1 MLNYELETHR
11 LRLRQWKS
19 SDLIAFAALN
29 ADPEVMQYFPK
40 CLSNDESQQLAMR
53 FHHLIQKHQ
62 WGFWAVE
69 LKESQKFIGF
79 VGLHAQPEQFTF
91 SPCVE
96 IGWRLAKQYWHYGY
110 ATEAAQACLTF
121 AFEVLKLDA
130 VVAFTAYP
138 NLASAKVMQRLGMT
152 YLYDFNH
159 PSLLQ
164 DDPLS
169 RHVLYQIT
177 QSKFLAQAHVGHFYN
192 YSCISDTS
200 LKGRL

>member
-1 MLNYELETHR
+1 MPYYKLKTHR
-11 LRLRQWKS
+11 LRLRQWQS

-40 CLSNDESQQLAMR
+40 FLNSDESEQLATR
-53 FHHLIQKHQ
+53 FQHLIHKHQ

-69 LKESQKFIGF
+69 LKENQKFIGF

-110 ATEAAQACLTF
+110 ATEAAQACLAF

-138 NLASAKVMQRLGMT
+138 NLASAKVMQRLSMT

-159 PSLLQ
+159 PHLRQ
-164 DDPLS
+164 DHPLS
-169 RHVLYQIT
+169 RYVLYQIKH
-177 QSKFLAQAHVGHFYN
+177 SEFLAQAHTRHFYS
-192 YSCISDTS
+192 YSCTS
-200 LKGRL
+200 KD

>member
-1 MLNYELETHR
+1 MSYYKLETHR
-11 LRLRQWKS
+11 LRLRQWQG

-40 CLSNDESQQLAMR
+40 CLNSDESELLATR
-53 FHHLIQKHQ
+53 FHHLIHKHQ

-69 LKESQKFIGF
+69 LKENQKFIGF

-110 ATEAAQACLTF
+110 ATEAAQACLAF

-159 PSLLQ
+159 PRLRQ
-164 DDPLS
+164 DHLLS
-169 RHVLYQIT
+169 RHVLYQIKH
-177 QSKFLAQAHVGHFYN
+177 SEFLAQAHTRHFYS
-192 YSCISDTS
+192 YSCISDD
-200 LKGRL
+200 